1 MLLVGLVEECSPVP
15 GKDRLKH
22 LKVNIGDSIL
32 EVITNAPNVQL
43 GTRTIIATLGTE
55 IEVNGEAIIVEKQ
68 TVNGLVSEGVVCDS
82 KMCGWSGGAQGIAV
96 QIPDSLALGSPCPSL
111 KPRADGFQQ
120 MEKELTL
127 KEKKE
132 LEKQAR
138 KAALKEKRALKKEQK
153 ETDSNSK

>member
-1 MLLVGLVEECSPVP
+1 MLVVGLVEECAAIP

-22 LKVNIGDSIL
+22 LKVNVGDSTL
-32 EVITNAPNVQL
+32 EVITNAPNVQI
-43 GTRTIIATLGTE
+43 GTRTVVATLGTE
-55 IEVNGEAIIVEKQ
+55 IEMNGETIVVEKQ
-68 TVNGLVSEGVVCDS
+68 TVSGFTSEGIICDS
-82 KMCGWSGGAQGIAV
+82 KMCGWTGGALGIAV
-96 QIPDSLALGSPCPSL
+96 QVPESLPLGSPCPST

-120 MEKELTL
+120 VEKELSL

-153 ETDSNSK
+153 EASAS